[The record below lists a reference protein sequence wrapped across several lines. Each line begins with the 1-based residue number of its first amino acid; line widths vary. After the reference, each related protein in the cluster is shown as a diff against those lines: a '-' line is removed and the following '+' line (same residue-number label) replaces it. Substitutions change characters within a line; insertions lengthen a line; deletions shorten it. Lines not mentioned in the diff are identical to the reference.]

1 MSLRYQGGIL
11 SSFYNGLK
19 VPDPPTIGTATV
31 ASGTSVSVAF
41 TGPACIGGSVISTYT
56 AYCTTGTNTTTGA
69 SSPLVVT
76 GLTTGQSYAFRV
88 VATNIY
94 GPSYPSGA
102 SNSVTPVVTCTTYT
116 TAGTYSWV
124 APSGV
129 TSVAAVA
136 VGGGGGAGRNH
147 GSGGGGGALRYVNG
161 QSVTPG
167 SSYTVQVGSA
177 GSSPNACGCTNPG
190 TSGGASSVFSIS
202 AGGGSGGAYGG
213 GSSGSGGTGSG
224 GTAGFSGGNGGTG
237 VLAGGRGPGG
247 GGGVGGYTG
256 NGGQGGNDTGS
267 YPVSGT
273 AGSGSSPGTGGAG
286 GNLDGS
292 FTSGYNGQGWAS
304 LNGAT
309 AGYLGGTTTGVGI
322 GSGAGG
328 GGAGGQAGR
337 TPGAGGVRIVWCSGG
352 SRGTPSFPSTNVG
365 P

>member
-1 MSLRYQGGIL
+1 MSFRYPKGGFITA
-11 SSFYNGLK
+11 FYDPLQ
-19 VPDPPTIGTATV
+19 VPDAPTIGTAT
-31 ASGTSVSVAF
+31 AGNTQVSVAF
-41 TGPACIGGSVISTYT
+41 TAPTCNGGSVISTYT
-56 AYCTTGTNTTTGA
+56 VYCTTTGTNTTTGA
-69 SSPLVVT
+69 ASPLVVT
-76 GLTTGQSYAFRV
+76 GLTNSTSYTFRV
-88 VATNIY
+88 FATNTY
-94 GPSYPSGA
+94 GPSHPSAA
-102 SNSVTPVVTCTTYT
+102 SNSATPIATCSTYT

-129 TSVAAVA
+129 ISVAAVA

-161 QSVTPG
+161 KSVTPG
-167 SSYTVQVGSA
+167 CSYTVQVGSA
-177 GSSPNACGCTNPG
+177 GSSPTACCTNPG
-190 TSGGASSVFSIS
+190 TSGGTSSVFCIS
-202 AGGGSGGAYGG
+202 AGGGGGGAYGG

-224 GTAGFSGGNGGTG
+224 GTTGFSGGSGGTG

-256 NGGQGGNDTGS
+256 NGGQGANDTGS
-267 YPVSGT
+267 YPVSGS

-286 GNLDGS
+286 GNLVCS

-304 LNGAT
+304 LNGAS

-337 TPGAGGVRIVWCSGG
+337 TPGAGGVRIVWCSCGA
-352 SRGTPSFPSTNVG
+352 RGVPSFPSTNVG
-365 P
+365 A